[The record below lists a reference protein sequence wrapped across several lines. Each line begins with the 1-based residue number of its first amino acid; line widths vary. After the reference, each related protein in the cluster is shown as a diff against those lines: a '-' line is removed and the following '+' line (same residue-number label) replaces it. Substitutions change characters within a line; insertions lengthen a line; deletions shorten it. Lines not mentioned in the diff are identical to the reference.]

1 MFGNELLS
9 FYLILITISFII
21 GISLSWII
29 GLDIT
34 EIQYKNELSFIF
46 LSPLLISFYTFS
58 SNILI
63 LLLFITGFTLLINNK
78 NNLILTA
85 HWIMILW
92 ITYLIEYSDNNL
104 ITLLLILLC
113 LDMCSVLQVALLPIN
128 IPSNGPWYYLLYQS
142 FITISI
148 WWLISNDNLDIVYIL
163 YYWKLGAGVGGYY
176 LPSFYLTLSS
186 NNIYSLLYVGCST
199 ILLMY
204 NGVKLFINMNISSNN
219 FLIIFSI
226 FILFLILYQWTV
238 LGNWFIS
245 HWLYSLAASTCIT
258 CTVILILI
266 SSIIYLNVSSVFI
279 LSWIGAFLVTTQLV
293 WCCLILN
300 ISFSNT

>member
-1 MFGNELLS
+1 MYGTELYA
-9 FYLILITISFII
+9 FILILITISFVL
-21 GISLSWII
+21 GISLSWVI

-34 EIQYKNELSFIF
+34 EISYKNESYFIF
-46 LSPLLISFYTFS
+46 FVPLLISFLTYS
-58 SNILI
+58 SNMSI

-78 NNLILTA
+78 KNLILTA

-92 ITYLIEYSDNNL
+92 ITFLIEYSDNNL
-104 ITLLLILLC
+104 ITLLLVLLC
-113 LDMCSVLQVALLPIN
+113 LDMCSVLQVALLPNN
-128 IPSNGPWYYLLYQS
+128 IPGNGPWYYLLYQS
-142 FITISI
+142 FITIAI

-186 NNIYSLLYVGCST
+186 NNIYALLYIGCST

-204 NGVKLFINMNISSNN
+204 DGVNLFINMNLSSNN
-219 FLIIFSI
+219 YLIIFSI
-226 FILFLILYQWTV
+226 IILFLILCQWTV

-258 CTVILILI
+258 CTVILLLV
-266 SSIIYLNVSSVFI
+266 SSIIYLNVSTVYL